1 MISSQHGWETAHD
14 WGSVTQGTVMMAIPG
29 QMLFIESLCMD
40 LLAPNF
46 FYEFSINTQM
56 SVVTSILCASRNA
69 IS

>member
-1 MISSQHGWETAHD
+1 MISSQPGWETAHD

-29 QMLFIESLCMD
+29 QMLLMESLCLD
-40 LLAPNF
+40 LLSPNF
-46 FYEFSINTQM
+46 FHEFSINTQM